1 MSKAKTTPLF
11 EMKAGKL
18 KIAAWEHPSQN
29 PNNLARLSFTL
40 QRSYKKD
47 DKWVHD
53 TVTLFP
59 EDLAHLDDVIQAT
72 RQRAFV
78 KYTEMAEST
87 Q

>member
-11 EMKAGKL
+11 EMKSGKL
-18 KIAAWEHPSQN
+18 KITAWEHPSQN
-29 PNNLARLSFTL
+29 PNDLARLSFTL

-47 DKWVHD
+47 DKWVND
-53 TVTLFP
+53 TLTLFP
-59 EDLAHLDDVIQAT
+59 EDLASLDDVVQAT

-78 KYTEMAEST
+78 KYTETAEST